1 MTTVILVVVAVAA
14 VWFLYDIIQ
23 ARVRVAFWMAYA
35 FGRYEGET
43 GKRVHFEGKPPWFM
57 RGPGWENRRAEAKAK
72 ADIANR
78 MSQATC
84 SEEGARNRTSQD
96 RDRT

>member
-1 MTTVILVVVAVAA
+1 
-14 VWFLYDIIQ
+14 
-23 ARVRVAFWMAYA
+23 MAYA

-43 GKRVHFEGKPPWFM
+43 GQRVQFEGKPPWFM
-57 RGPGWENRRAEAKAK
+57 RGPRWENRRAEAKAK

-96 RDRT
+96 RDPT